1 MKKTTKQ
8 ERVKLQAIISVACI
22 AIIAMTT
29 IFLSGCLKY
38 WDTVRAIDAV
48 EREAW
53 SDRTWNAG
61 EWIPGWTD
69 ELTAEYNSAVAAK
82 ENLASSN
89 DVARWC
95 YHSGYSVTGQLLR
108 VVTIFV
114 AAALWMLSIVIIVLM
129 IVANI
134 KATRHKKNYIERQ
147 HGRATTY
154 VR

>member
-8 ERVKLQAIISVACI
+8 ERVKLQAVITIVCVLIITVTSF
-22 AIIAMTT
+22 
-29 IFLSGCLKY
+29 FLSGCLQY
-38 WDTVRAIDAV
+38 WGTVRAIDAV

-82 ENLASSN
+82 ENLANSN
-89 DVARWC
+89 DVAQWC
-95 YHSGYSVTGQLLR
+95 YHSGYSMTGQLLR
-108 VVTIFV
+108 VVTIF
-114 AAALWMLSIVIIVLM
+114 AAVALWMLSIVIIVM
-129 IVANI
+129 VIVSNI
-134 KATRHKKNYIERQ
+134 KAARHKKNQIVRQ